1 MLQYAIQKA
10 AYRPMHQ
17 IRLFRRHFDNL
28 GMKQVKWVKLKW
40 SLNIYVLILIAVNA
54 QQASVMNAAIFHLQ
68 DSRLAQASSKC
79 VLKTN
84 AD

>member
-1 MLQYAIQKA
+1 
-10 AYRPMHQ
+10 
-17 IRLFRRHFDNL
+17 
-28 GMKQVKWVKLKW
+28 MKQVKWVKLKW